1 MEINKK
7 ILNFN
12 EKTDLNVILVHHY
25 FIRAFIGMGIDCKE
39 GTVRELEKEIGISV
53 NKIRMAID
61 KLEEVGIIEV
71 VKGGQR
77 KSNTYKYIEF

>member
-25 FIRAFIGMGIDCKE
+25 FIRAVIGMGIDFKE
-39 GTVRELEKEIGISV
+39 VTVRE
-53 NKIRMAID
+53 
-61 KLEEVGIIEV
+61 
-71 VKGGQR
+71 
-77 KSNTYKYIEF
+77 